1 MPMRRPYLDHTTAEF
16 CTAMKVGRSVWRV
29 VYATGRV
36 LIFRAAFLPD
46 HYEPQA

>member
-1 MPMRRPYLDHTTAEF
+1 MRRPYLDHMTVEF

-36 LIFRAAFLPD
+36 LVLRATFLPD
-46 HYEPQA
+46 HYEPQV